1 MRLLAV
7 TRIGLKSPDSLS
19 HDIPSE

>member
-7 TRIGLKSPDSLS
+7 TRIGLKSPDSLG
-19 HDIPSE
+19 HDIPLK